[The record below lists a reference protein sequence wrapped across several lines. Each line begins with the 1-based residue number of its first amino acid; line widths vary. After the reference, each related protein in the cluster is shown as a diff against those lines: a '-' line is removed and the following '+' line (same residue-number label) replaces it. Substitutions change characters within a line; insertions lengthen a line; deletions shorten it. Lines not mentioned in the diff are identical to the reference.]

1 MQQNNGMSRAAAM
14 AYRVLIRRGVSA
26 LPVHPLE
33 ILSACR
39 NTVVWADVTAAE
51 QLKIPREVLLRQLA
65 NAEAITFRQTI
76 QEETHFIVVYR
87 EGGNPARLRF
97 TLAHELGHR
106 LLHRGDEPNM
116 EREADCFAS
125 HLLCPRPTLGRLCA
139 RENTFSVEQ
148 AAVLAYVSASALQR
162 LSRVEELVVSPE
174 ILSAADDLLAD
185 WAQRVPL
192 PPQRPG
198 AASAANPNEIPPQSV
213 KTLPKRENDAVLRQ
227 ITFGRPQK
235 SQKNRKNL
243 QKTS

>member
-51 QLKIPREVLLRQLA
+51 QLKIPREVLLLQLA

-76 QEETHFIVVYR
+76 QGETHFIVVYR

-106 LLHRGDEPNM
+106 LLHRGARGGLLREPPALPAPDVGAAL
-116 EREADCFAS
+116 RAGK
-125 HLLCPRPTLGRLCA
+125 HLFGGAGGGACVC
-139 RENTFSVEQ
+139 V
-148 AAVLAYVSASALQR
+148 R
-162 LSRVEELVVSPE
+162 LSD
-174 ILSAADDLLAD
+174 AAPFA
-185 WAQRVPL
+185 R
-192 PPQRPG
+192 
-198 AASAANPNEIPPQSV
+198 
-213 KTLPKRENDAVLRQ
+213 
-227 ITFGRPQK
+227 GRTGGFAGDFV
-235 SQKNRKNL
+235 RGG
-243 QKTS
+243 

>member
-51 QLKIPREVLLRQLA
+51 QLKIPREALLRQLA

-76 QEETHFIVVYR
+76 QGETRFIVVYR

-125 HLLCPRPTLGRLCA
+125 HLLCPRP
-139 RENTFSVEQ
+139 Q

-162 LSRVEELVVSPE
+162 LSRVEELAVSPE

-198 AASAANPNEIPPQSV
+198 QHRLQIRT
-213 KTLPKRENDAVLRQ
+213 KFLPKA
-227 ITFGRPQK
+227 
-235 SQKNRKNL
+235 
-243 QKTS
+243 

>member
-51 QLKIPREVLLRQLA
+51 RLKIPREALLGQLA

-76 QEETHFIVVYR
+76 QGETRFIVVYR

-125 HLLCPRPTLGRLCA
+125 HLLCPRPTMGRLCA

-148 AAVLAYVSASALQR
+148 ARCLRMCPRRRCSDFRAWRNWRFRRRFCPRRMICWRIGRSGCH
-162 LSRVEELVVSPE
+162 SRPKDRGSIGCKSERNS
-174 ILSAADDLLAD
+174 S
-185 WAQRVPL
+185 Q
-192 PPQRPG
+192 
-198 AASAANPNEIPPQSV
+198 
-213 KTLPKRENDAVLRQ
+213 KRENASK
-227 ITFGRPQK
+227 T
-235 SQKNRKNL
+235 RK
-243 QKTS
+243 

>member
-76 QEETHFIVVYR
+76 QGETRFIVVYR

-106 LLHRGDEPNM
+106 LLHRGDEPDM

-125 HLLCPRPTLGRLCA
+125 HLLCPRPTLRRLCA

-174 ILSAADDLLAD
+174 ILSAADELLAD
-185 WAQRVPL
+185 WARRVAL

-198 AASAANPNEIPPQSV
+198 QHRLQIRT
-213 KTLPKRENDAVLRQ
+213 KFLPKA
-227 ITFGRPQK
+227 
-235 SQKNRKNL
+235 
-243 QKTS
+243 

>member
-1 MQQNNGMSRAAAM
+1 MSRAAAM

-51 QLKIPREVLLRQLA
+51 RLKIPREALLGQLA

-76 QEETHFIVVYR
+76 QGETRFNVVYR

-106 LLHRGDEPNM
+106 LLHRGDEPSM

-125 HLLCPRPTLGRLCA
+125 HLLCPRPDDGAALCA
-139 RENTFSVEQ
+139 GKYLFGGAGS
-148 AAVLAYVSASALQR
+148 SACVCV
-162 LSRVEELVVSPE
+162 RV
-174 ILSAADDLLAD
+174 
-185 WAQRVPL
+185 
-192 PPQRPG
+192 G
-198 AASAANPNEIPPQSV
+198 AAA
-213 KTLPKRENDAVLRQ
+213 
-227 ITFGRPQK
+227 TFARGRTGGFA
-235 SQKNRKNL
+235 RDFVRGG
-243 QKTS
+243 

>member
-51 QLKIPREVLLRQLA
+51 QLKIPREALLGQLA

-76 QEETHFIVVYR
+76 QGETRFIVVYR

-125 HLLCPRPTLGRLCA
+125 HLLCPRPTMGRLCA

-162 LSRVEELVVSPE
+162 LSRVEELTVSPE

-185 WAQRVPL
+185 WAPE
-192 PPQRPG
+192 
-198 AASAANPNEIPPQSV
+198 SSED
-213 KTLPKRENDAVLRQ
+213 TFAVLREHK
-227 ITFGRPQK
+227 GGN
-235 SQKNRKNL
+235 SNG
-243 QKTS
+243 